1 VTSLRPQPPSSGG
14 RRVLLADSDHEV
26 QQTVKLVAASYG
38 HDILLATT
46 GQEAFAQAVAA
57 EPDLIILDTLYPDTD
72 GSDLLARLKADSR
85 TAHIPVVVWSGGR
98 EECRSERRIALE
110 RGAEDYM
117 DMVNVRLLLARLER
131 LFVRLSRGV

>member
-1 VTSLRPQPPSSGG
+1 MV
-14 RRVLLADSDHEV
+14 
-26 QQTVKLVAASYG
+26 
-38 HDILLATT
+38 ATT
-46 GQEAFAQAVAA
+46 GQEAFAVAAAA

-72 GSDLLARLKADSR
+72 GSDLLTRLKADSR

-98 EECRSERRIALE
+98 EEHRSERRIALE

-131 LFVRLSRGV
+131 LFVRLSRSV